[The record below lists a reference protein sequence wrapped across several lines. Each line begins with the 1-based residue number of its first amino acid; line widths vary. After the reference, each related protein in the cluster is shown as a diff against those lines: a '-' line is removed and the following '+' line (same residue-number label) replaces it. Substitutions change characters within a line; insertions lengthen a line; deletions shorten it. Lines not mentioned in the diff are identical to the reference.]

1 MVGIDDL
8 LIAFATAAGKSAG
21 ETIVKELLKG
31 ITGSLATKED
41 LANAVAQIENYV
53 HQELMAVEARAIVID
68 VDTAIRNLKQYKNSG
83 RYDDLLEQNT
93 QQLLNRTASE
103 IQAAIN
109 SDARYLWNEFV
120 VISRFVAVYTTFWSV
135 KALDLKQPNQIPNLV
150 DAVVEGLQLL
160 NGCLSK
166 LHEMEDETISD
177 LKVEKV
183 RVRDEIGPKV
193 HLEINF
199 AINTRASFSE
209 YRGRYGGMRGFDTG
223 WIIRHDDENEA
234 ENRMRPVYNAHVAR
248 IQSESQ
254 SRQEKIYQPL
264 VNAINALEGLLYRLK
279 GPIAS
284 IEASFK

>member
-41 LANAVAQIENYV
+41 LANAVAQIEDYV
-53 HQELMAVEARAIVID
+53 HQELLAVEARAIVID

-103 IQAAIN
+103 IQAAI
-109 SDARYLWNEFV
+109 STDPRYLWNEFV
-120 VISRFVAVYTTFWSV
+120 AVSRFVAVYTTFWSV

-150 DAVVEGLQLL
+150 DAIVEGIQLL

-177 LKVEKV
+177 LNVQKVTV
-183 RVRDEIGPKV
+183 REDRGPKV

-199 AINTRASFSE
+199 GINTRASFTE
-209 YRGRYGGMRGFDTG
+209 YRGRYGGVRGFDTG
-223 WIIRHDDENEA
+223 WIIHADSENEA
-234 ENRMRPVYNAHVAR
+234 EDRMRPVYNAHVAR

-254 SRQEKIYQPL
+254 SRQEKIYKPL
-264 VNAINALEGLLYRLK
+264 VDAINALQDLLNRMK